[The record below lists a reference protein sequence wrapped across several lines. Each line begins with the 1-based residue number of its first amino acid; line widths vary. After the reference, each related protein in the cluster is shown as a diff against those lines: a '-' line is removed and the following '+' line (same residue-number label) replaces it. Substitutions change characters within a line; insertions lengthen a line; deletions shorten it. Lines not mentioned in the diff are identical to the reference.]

1 MIPNALLLIII
12 LVLAIHNGNTRKITR
27 RMGRI
32 MATVA
37 DIKATLDSVA
47 AGVDSL
53 EAAIADLKAQV
64 AAGKVATQED
74 LDALMVQAQSIGA
87 DIADTSDQG

>member
-1 MIPNALLLIII
+1 
-12 LVLAIHNGNTRKITR
+12 
-27 RMGRI
+27 MGRI

-47 AGVDSL
+47 AGVDAL

-74 LDALMVQAQSIGA
+74 LDALMAQAKSIGD